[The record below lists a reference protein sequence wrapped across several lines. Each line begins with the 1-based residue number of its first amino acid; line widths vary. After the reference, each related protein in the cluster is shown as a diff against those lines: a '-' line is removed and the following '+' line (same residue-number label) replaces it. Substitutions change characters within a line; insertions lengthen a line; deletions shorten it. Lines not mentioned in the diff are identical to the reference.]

1 MNRVGPKINELR
13 QAKNW
18 TQEQLAAKCNLIG
31 FNLSQGTLA
40 KIESK
45 TRKVSDFE
53 VELLAKVLQLDVSI
67 LFNQASDS

>member
-1 MNRVGPKINELR
+1 MNKVGPKVNELR

-18 TQEQLAAKCNLIG
+18 TQDQLAAKCNLIG
-31 FNLSQGTLA
+31 FNLSRGTLA

-53 VELLAKVLQLDVSI
+53 VELLAKALQVEVGE
-67 LFNQASDS
+67 LFNFESNS